1 MLKPAYVFCSGMC
14 VQYRPLLSHSLSF
27 GNRCYCI
34 QAFADEIGIPFLETS
49 AKNATNVEQAFMTM
63 AGEIKNRWVVIFT
76 TRFDT
81 LVRAVPD
88 CVCEQKGAEVLR
100 MAEVLTL
107 AGIASSSGSA
117 RAVSTNMYVGLLTA
131 RAATAGR
138 LCIMSSSYF
147 HGAVVLHLDFQPD
160 LSQAH

>member
-1 MLKPAYVFCSGMC
+1 MGCDI
-14 VQYRPLLSHSLSF
+14 HSTHF
-27 GNRCYCI
+27 
-34 QAFADEIGIPFLETS
+34 
-49 AKNATNVEQAFMTM
+49 V
-63 AGEIKNRWVVIFT
+63 
-76 TRFDT
+76 T
-81 LVRAVPD
+81 LVMAVFD

-147 HGAVVLHLDFQPD
+147 HGAMVLDLVFQPD
-160 LSQAH
+160 